1 VFIVPS
7 SLARQGFEEYISGKF
22 PLFFLLPHRNE
33 KSQCFITV
41 ALAVFPEMISPK
53 SKYVK
58 RRDLSRLFF
67 LLPTFHLS
75 PKIFCSRKLADKS
88 PLVKG
93 YNRRLTQKFIKL
105 GYE

>member
-1 VFIVPS
+1 VFIVTR
-7 SLARQGFEEYISGKF
+7 SLARQGFEEYISGKL
-22 PLFFLLPHRNE
+22 PLFFSLPHRNE
-33 KSQCFITV
+33 KSQYFYNSSAARLSGDDITQIQICQ
-41 ALAVFPEMISPK
+41 AAGF
-53 SKYVK
+53 VK
-58 RRDLSRLFF
+58 TFF
-67 LLPTFHLS
+67 VLPTFHLS

>member
-1 VFIVPS
+1 M
-7 SLARQGFEEYISGKF
+7 SLARQGFEEYIHGKL
-22 PLFFLLPHRNE
+22 PLFFLLPHRIE
-33 KSQCFITV
+33 LCQAAGF
-41 ALAVFPEMISPK
+41 
-53 SKYVK
+53 VK
-58 RRDLSRLFF
+58 TFF
-67 LLPTFHLS
+67 VLPTFHLS